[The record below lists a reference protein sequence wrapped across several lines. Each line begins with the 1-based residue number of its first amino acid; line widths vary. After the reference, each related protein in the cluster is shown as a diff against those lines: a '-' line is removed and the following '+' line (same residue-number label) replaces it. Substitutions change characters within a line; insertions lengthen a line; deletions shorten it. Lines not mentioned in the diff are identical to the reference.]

1 VRDLP
6 VELVGRVRHT
16 VVRHGDRPDRQ
27 LDALTRVLLGND
39 PDRWPARAAA
49 GLLNFTWDGAP
60 RSDAE
65 VSTLLNAALAAASA
79 DSKPEWERE
88 IRHRFIAMLD
98 EPDALIPSSGPSA
111 PAVDPL
117 LEGFEDRIEW
127 VLCQVAPE
135 QRAVAIAYALH
146 TDSIWPQAARRA
158 APASEAARVGEKVR
172 RRLKYLSAEC
182 NRRQQ

>member
-1 VRDLP
+1 MRDLP

-39 PDRWPARAAA
+39 PDRWRARAAA
-49 GLLNFTWDGAP
+49 GLLNFNWDGAP

-127 VLCQVAPE
+127 LARRSRVRWKARIE
-135 QRAVAIAYALH
+135 AR
-146 TDSIWPQAARRA
+146 SAARGSLMTQGSGA
-158 APASEAARVGEKVR
+158 VR
-172 RRLKYLSAEC
+172 TAVQNTSIRSSSDNGRPS
-182 NRRQQ
+182 RSSQ